1 MIRSAPA
8 VLGLTTACMRP
19 SSAKRHPTLEMYALI
34 GGNNFSAIQIAS
46 EDLPTWGRVRLN
58 KNRPAVSLSSL
69 HLHLFVSSDYT
80 ALRIVKTNNHRIMSP
95 TPLRPGVY
103 APTMTFFDVNTE
115 DLDIASIRR
124 HAVRLAK
131 AGLVGLVTMGS
142 NGEAV
147 HLTRQERATVTRET
161 RSALDEAGFTNVPVI
176 AGASENSVRGTIE
189 LCQEVAAAGGEYAL
203 IVPPSYYRTA
213 VGNDETLY
221 EYFTAVADRSPI
233 PLILYN
239 YPGAVAGI
247 DMDSDLIIRISQ
259 HPNIVG
265 TKFTCANTGK
275 LTRVAN
281 ALGAINPPSPLAPA
295 QRAAPTV
302 SKPDAKHPYVAF
314 GGIADFS
321 IQTLV
326 SGGSAILAG
335 GANVVPRLCVRIF
348 NLWAEGKLAEA
359 MQAQQQLS
367 DADWVLTKAA
377 IPGTKSA
384 IQSYYGYGGYPR
396 RPLARLSDA
405 QARTIADK
413 IKGALEFELSLP
425 DVA

>member
-1 MIRSAPA
+1 M
-8 VLGLTTACMRP
+8 
-19 SSAKRHPTLEMYALI
+19 
-34 GGNNFSAIQIAS
+34 
-46 EDLPTWGRVRLN
+46 
-58 KNRPAVSLSSL
+58 SL
-69 HLHLFVSSDYT
+69 
-80 ALRIVKTNNHRIMSP
+80 

-103 APTMTFFDVNTE
+103 APTMTFFDAQTE
-115 DLDIASIRR
+115 ELDVASIRR

-147 HLTRQERATVTRET
+147 HLSREERMTVNRET
-161 RSALDEAGFTNVPVI
+161 RSALDEAGFSNVPVI
-176 AGASENSVRGTIE
+176 AGASENSIRGTID
-189 LCQEVAAAGGEYAL
+189 LCKEVAASGGEYAL
-203 IVPPSYYRTA
+203 IVPPSYYRAA

-221 EYFTAVADRSPI
+221 EYFTAVADGSPV

-247 DMDSDLIIRISQ
+247 DMDSDLIIRISE

-275 LTRVAN
+275 LTRVAT
-281 ALGAINPPSPLAPA
+281 ALGAITPSSPLAPA
-295 QRAAPTV
+295 ERTPTV

-321 IQTLV
+321 LQTLV

-335 GANVVPRLCVRIF
+335 GANVLPRLCVRIF
-348 NLWAEGKLAEA
+348 TLWSEGRLTEA
-359 MQAQQQLS
+359 MEAQQQLS
-367 DADWVLTKAA
+367 AADWVLTKAA
-377 IPGTKSA
+377 IPGTKGA
-384 IQSYYGYGGYPR
+384 IQSYYGYGGFPR
-396 RPLARLSDA
+396 RPLSRLTDA
-405 QARTIADK
+405 QYQTIADK
-413 IKGALEFELSLP
+413 IKPAMDVELTLP